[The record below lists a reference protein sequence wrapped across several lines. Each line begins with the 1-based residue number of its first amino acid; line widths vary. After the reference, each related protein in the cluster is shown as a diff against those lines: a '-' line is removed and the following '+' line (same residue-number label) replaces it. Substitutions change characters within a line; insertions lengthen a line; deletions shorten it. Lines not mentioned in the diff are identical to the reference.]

1 MAEAKGQRRRA
12 PAGNANQ
19 EAREKARQSIREID
33 KALNGLWNLGRN
45 IVVGWCAAEDG
56 MAVLAIP
63 QYVLPEL
70 SDEQSAA
77 LGGRRM
83 MTPESLARAAVM
95 LGVKPLPLK
104 LPIKTGK
111 KGVPI
116 KAIESVM
123 RRYCITKSEHR
134 AAVMFDIVGF
144 SLHTPM
150 EQVTLLNSQ
159 SYSINVAHSRAL
171 ANGLTLE
178 LGRSTT
184 GDGFYVWNW
193 EDGVDAD
200 INLFYMMMLVL
211 ADNALARRRGT
222 AATAPTLRTCF
233 HIGSHY
239 EYYQAEGLSP
249 AVSGYIVGNLT
260 IELARM
266 LDKALPGQVLI
277 GSFNRPKEDRRMGGP
292 IGRVLSPSFVDRAQ
306 TRLDDLKEV
315 RLSGE
320 SISALKC
327 YLTGEA
333 VSPGVFSVKKFSV
346 NDKHGLR
353 RDVFNAKVNIY
364 RGDADA
370 VFLGLEHAELDRFDA
385 EAGDFRPLAPTA

>member
-1 MAEAKGQRRRA
+1 MMS
-12 PAGNANQ
+12 P
-19 EAREKARQSIREID
+19 EK
-33 KALNGLWNLGRN
+33 
-45 IVVGWCAAEDG
+45 
-56 MAVLAIP
+56 LA
-63 QYVLPEL
+63 Q
-70 SDEQSAA
+70 
-77 LGGRRM
+77 
-83 MTPESLARAAVM
+83 AAVM
-95 LGVKPLPLK
+95 LGVRPLPLK
-104 LPIKTGK
+104 LSAKTGRD
-111 KGVPI
+111 GVPI

-144 SLHTPM
+144 SLHTPL
-150 EQVTLLNSQ
+150 EQVTLLNSL

-171 ANGLTLE
+171 ANNLTLE

-249 AVSGYIVGNLT
+249 AIGGYIVGNLT

-277 GSFNRPKEDRRMGGP
+277 GSFTRPKEDSRIGGP
-292 IGRVLSPSFVDRAQ
+292 IGRVLTPSFVDRAQ
-306 TRLDDLKEV
+306 TRLDDLNEV

-320 SISALKC
+320 SISAIKC

-370 VFLGLEHAELDRFDA
+370 VFLGLEHAELERFDA
-385 EAGDFRPLAPTA
+385 EAGDFRPAAATA